1 MLGTWKNA
9 HYLTAWIK
17 NTMRICCKIPIID
30 AIANSKIYKTPLF
43 LKKVDLIIYFTIM
56 NFEGGID
63 FVAKFLGANY
73 EEKYFELLFY
83 GPFNRGILDYKFESK
98 RDEPPNGV

>member
-1 MLGTWKNA
+1 
-9 HYLTAWIK
+9 
-17 NTMRICCKIPIID
+17 
-30 AIANSKIYKTPLF
+30 
-43 LKKVDLIIYFTIM
+43 M